1 MIKIDFE
8 NTDKATGLTLK
19 DAILLTDE
27 EAAALGDGGIE
38 AMKATRLANYVAY
51 ITAPP
56 APEEETPP
64 PDTEG

>member
-8 NTDKATGLTLK
+8 STDEATGLTLV
-19 DAILLTDE
+19 DALLLTDAE
-27 EAAALGDGGIE
+27 VAELGEAGIE